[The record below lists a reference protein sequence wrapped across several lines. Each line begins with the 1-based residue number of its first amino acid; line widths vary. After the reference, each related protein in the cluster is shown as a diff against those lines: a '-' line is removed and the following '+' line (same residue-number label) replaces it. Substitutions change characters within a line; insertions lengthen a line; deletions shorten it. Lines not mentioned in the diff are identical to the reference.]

1 MGKFSKDE
9 EVIVRDGPMKFRG
22 KIIQCHSQANEKNN
36 EIEYSEFYLIHY
48 PGWGKKY
55 DIWCQEHDVFKI
67 TTEQLESMEYQSYH
81 QNIDKLR
88 KAYAIYKR
96 KSPRLALV
104 DEWIKFENA
113 HESKKSGRKLI
124 RTIRKKRKH
133 RRTNRASPGE
143 RLINIKLEPISS
155 SDVETSMI
163 NDDKEQKLF
172 HGFFEDG
179 TALEGNFIQRDTRQ
193 EQVKPDV
200 GSSISQ
206 HPILKQC
213 NDSKEESENSNQNS
227 NVTVPSVPASP
238 TISSINQRENGCQID
253 NDSSPKQEDIHLKEP
268 KALSFD
274 EICQMYT
281 KEYEELPFE
290 IEEIEI
296 DIDFE

>member
-1 MGKFSKDE
+1 MEKFSKDE

-22 KIIQCHSQANEKNN
+22 KIIQCHSQVNEENN
-36 EIEYSEFYLIHY
+36 EMKSSEFYLIHY
-48 PGWGKKY
+48 PGWGKQY
-55 DIWCQEHDVFKI
+55 DIWCQEHDVFKM

-113 HESKKSGRKLI
+113 HDSKQSGRKII
-124 RTIRKKRKH
+124 RNIRKKRKH
-133 RRTNRASPGE
+133 RRTNRVSPRE
-143 RLINIKLEPISS
+143 RLINIKLEPIS
-155 SDVETSMI
+155 DSMI
-163 NDDKEQKLF
+163 NEDKEQKLF

-179 TALEGNFIQRDTRQ
+179 TALEGNFTQRCARK

-206 HPILKQC
+206 HPVLKQY
-213 NDSKEESENSNQNS
+213 NDSTEESENSNPNR
-227 NVTVPSVPASP
+227 NVTAPSVPESP
-238 TISSINQRENGCQID
+238 TTSSINQGINGCQID

-268 KALSFD
+268 KALSCD
-274 EICQMYT
+274 ELFQMCT
-281 KEYEELPFE
+281 MEYEELPFE

-296 DIDFE
+296 EIDFE